1 LEYFKEKYKDNRY
14 ATEPVLNSIIQQ
26 CIKFD
31 TELRN
36 QYGKDCF
43 IRTEQ
48 KITADLDYK
57 VDNNNVTKVIGK
69 IDLLVI
75 GDKDH
80 KGKVGIIDFK
90 CSPKDY
96 TTSNAANDP
105 NLYNSAKILTF
116 KY

>member
-1 LEYFKEKYKDNRY
+1 M
-14 ATEPVLNSIIQQ
+14 
-26 CIKFD
+26 
-31 TELRN
+31 
-36 QYGKDCF
+36 
-43 IRTEQ
+43 
-48 KITADLDYK
+48 
-57 VDNNNVTKVIGK
+57 
-69 IDLLVI
+69 DLLVI